1 VVLGHAAMLA
11 QPGLP
16 GKVAALHL
24 GGWNEEQDE
33 MDEEKRKPPVSHEI
47 GMGLDA
53 LSVAE
58 LEERIGVLESEIE
71 RLRAAIAAKGDS
83 RKAAEAAFKF

>member
-1 VVLGHAAMLA
+1 MDD
-11 QPGLP
+11 
-16 GKVAALHL
+16 
-24 GGWNEEQDE
+24 EQ
-33 MDEEKRKPPVSHEI
+33 RKPVTSHEI

-58 LEERIGVLESEIE
+58 LEERIALLEAEIA

-83 RKAAEAAFKF
+83 RRAAEAAFKF